1 MAWSI
6 TLTGKMF
13 EGEDAAKKEREFLDE
28 LRHFFKGKLRS
39 GNFYGDYIG
48 HFTLIPYR
56 KLDPYHRVAEDEVE
70 EEVED
75 E

>member
-13 EGEDAAKKEREFLDE
+13 EGEDAAKQEREFLNE
-28 LRHFFKGKLRS
+28 LRTFMKGKLTS

-48 HFTLIPYR
+48 HYTLIPYR
-56 KLDPYHRVAEDEVE
+56 KLDPYNREVGEASNE
-70 EEVED
+70 EE
-75 E
+75 